1 MAVRRA
7 TRRWD
12 DLGAFVKDWNGTLQA
27 GALYLPADS
36 VDGELAPE
44 IRLDLML
51 PILGRV
57 GPCKA
62 QVVHRSPDGGAA
74 LQLPN
79 LRAEAGS
86 KIDELLGMVES
97 VKEHLLESGVVV
109 PATAVNDL
117 AAEVAQLRTALA
129 EALAAPPAAAPSAP
143 STQEGGVAAAA
154 APSRAPA
161 PAERPAGRGFAV
173 PALDGIDPLTHGKLE
188 GHTLQDALVQLSVR
202 RLTGLLTVKLD
213 DGRVR
218 YGFWNKGGPVGF
230 RTDPVQDTEVLG
242 VLLFKAGQITKEQVA
257 ESLERMKQTGQRQ
270 GEAFIDMGL
279 MTFSQLI
286 MVLGKQAEFVLSRL
300 MAEEGGSWSFH
311 ELDTLPEQFL
321 PPPVRVP
328 SLIYRR
334 LVQQARTM
342 PASDLAN
349 THRDNIDRYIKLNP
363 ELVPIVQGD
372 IQLDANERKLVEL
385 MVGHTWRMRE
395 LFSVSPVSRQ
405 ATAAILYAFVELGVI
420 DFERTENRERYLKRV
435 TALVTRKKRQLTN
448 CTHFDVLESHWISLP
463 DELKASYE
471 RLLPL
476 YEPAQYDA
484 LPDELVEA
492 MGYIRS
498 RIDESYDLLRS
509 DMQRREYRKTL
520 IEPMMLAQSAD
531 LLAKKGEMA
540 IMRKDRRQGTLCF
553 AKALE
558 LVPSNGAY
566 RDGLARAR
574 TVV

>member
-1 MAVRRA
+1 MPALEG
-7 TRRWD
+7 TEP
-12 DLGAFVKDWNGTLQA
+12 LFQGTL
-27 GALYLPADS
+27 
-36 VDGELAPE
+36 DGHA
-44 IRLDLML
+44 
-51 PILGRV
+51 
-57 GPCKA
+57 
-62 QVVHRSPDGGAA
+62 
-74 LQLPN
+74 
-79 LRAEAGS
+79 
-86 KIDELLGMVES
+86 
-97 VKEHLLESGVVV
+97 
-109 PATAVNDL
+109 
-117 AAEVAQLRTALA
+117 
-129 EALAAPPAAAPSAP
+129 
-143 STQEGGVAAAA
+143 
-154 APSRAPA
+154 
-161 PAERPAGRGFAV
+161 
-173 PALDGIDPLTHGKLE
+173 
-188 GHTLQDALVQLSVR
+188 LQDALIQLSAK

-230 RTDPVQDTEVLG
+230 RTDPVQDSEVLG
-242 VLLFKAGQITKEQVA
+242 VLLCKAGQITKEQVA
-257 ESLERMKQTGQRQ
+257 DSLERMKQTGQRQ

-300 MAEEGGSWSFH
+300 MTEEGGSWSFH
-311 ELDTLPEQFL
+311 ELDSLPEQFL

-349 THRDNIDRYIKLNP
+349 THRDNIDRYIKLNAD
-363 ELVPIVQGD
+363 LVPIVQGD

-420 DFERTENRERYLKRV
+420 DFERKENRERYLKRV
-435 TALVTRKKRQLTN
+435 TELVTRKKRQLTN

-476 YEPAQYDA
+476 YEPGKYDA